1 MYRKELMADMESN
14 NYENCDRSNAGYE
27 NYEIDRAAFGTF
39 VATQRKEKGYT
50 QKELADRLF
59 VSDKA
64 VSKWERGLS
73 FPDISLLV
81 PLSQAL
87 DVTVMELL
95 QGRKFEAERKDELRL
110 DLSEVEQL
118 VKRAVMFSE
127 ETNEEKK
134 LRRKKNS
141 PIFAKLLA
149 VSVAEVI
156 VCAVLLFYILANE
169 RNPLYINCI
178 TCFGTLEIL
187 GIVFGVHIWLFMKD
201 RLPSY
206 YDENRISEYADGM
219 FRMSMPGLYFNN
231 KNWKPIT
238 VVLKKWNAAVLV
250 GVPLW
255 CIFMLLFIK
264 EWSVALTFSLVVLV
278 ISLFG
283 LFVPVY
289 VAGRE
294 KGA

>member
-1 MYRKELMADMESN
+1 MESN

-27 NYEIDRAAFGTF
+27 NYEIDRAAFGAF
-39 VATQRKEKGYT
+39 VATKRKEKGYT

-73 FPDISLLV
+73 LPDISLLV

-118 VKRAVMFSE
+118 VKKAVMFSE
-127 ETNEEKK
+127 ETNEKKK
-134 LRRKKNS
+134 LRRKKNG

>member
-1 MYRKELMADMESN
+1 MADMESN

-27 NYEIDRAAFGTF
+27 NYEIDRAAFGAF
-39 VATQRKEKGYT
+39 VAAQRKEKGCT

-95 QGRKFEAERKDELRL
+95 QGRKFEAERKDDLRL

-134 LRRKKNS
+134 LRREKNG

-187 GIVFGVHIWLFMKD
+187 GIAFGVHIWLFMKD

-206 YDENRISEYADGM
+206 YDENRICEYADGM

-238 VVLKKWNAAVLV
+238 VVLKNWNAAVLV

-289 VAGRE
+289 VAGRK

>member
-1 MYRKELMADMESN
+1 M
-14 NYENCDRSNAGYE
+14 
-27 NYEIDRAAFGTF
+27 
-39 VATQRKEKGYT
+39 
-50 QKELADRLF
+50 
-59 VSDKA
+59 
-64 VSKWERGLS
+64 S

-95 QGRKFEAERKDELRL
+95 QGRKFEAERKDDLRL

-134 LRRKKNS
+134 LRRKKNG

-178 TCFGTLEIL
+178 TCFGTLD
-187 GIVFGVHIWLFMKD
+187 VHFF
-201 RLPSY
+201 LP
-206 YDENRISEYADGM
+206 
-219 FRMSMPGLYFNN
+219 
-231 KNWKPIT
+231 
-238 VVLKKWNAAVLV
+238 
-250 GVPLW
+250 
-255 CIFMLLFIK
+255 
-264 EWSVALTFSLVVLV
+264 
-278 ISLFG
+278 
-283 LFVPVY
+283 
-289 VAGRE
+289 
-294 KGA
+294 

>member
-1 MYRKELMADMESN
+1 MESN

-27 NYEIDRAAFGTF
+27 NYEIDRAAFGAF
-39 VATQRKEKGYT
+39 VAAQRKEKGCT

-73 FPDISLLV
+73 LPDISLLV

-95 QGRKFEAERKDELRL
+95 QGRKLEAERKDELKL
-110 DLSEVEQL
+110 GFSEVERL
-118 VKRAVMFSE
+118 VKKAVMFSE

-134 LRRKKNS
+134 LRRKKNG

-255 CIFMLLFIK
+255 CILKSGVWHLRFRWLCL
-264 EWSVALTFSLVVLV
+264 
-278 ISLFG
+278 
-283 LFVPVY
+283 
-289 VAGRE
+289 
-294 KGA
+294 

>member
-1 MYRKELMADMESN
+1 MENN
-14 NYENCDRSNAGYE
+14 NYENNDRSNAGCE
-27 NYEIDRAAFGTF
+27 NYEIDRAAFGAF
-39 VATQRKEKGYT
+39 VAAQRKEKGYT

-95 QGRKFEAERKDELRL
+95 QGRKFEAERKDDLRL

-134 LRRKKNS
+134 LRRKKNG

-149 VSVAEVI
+149 AISICVI
-156 VCAVLLFYILANE
+156 TKSICLAAIL
-169 RNPLYINCI
+169 
-178 TCFGTLEIL
+178 
-187 GIVFGVHIWLFMKD
+187 
-201 RLPSY
+201 
-206 YDENRISEYADGM
+206 
-219 FRMSMPGLYFNN
+219 
-231 KNWKPIT
+231 
-238 VVLKKWNAAVLV
+238 
-250 GVPLW
+250 
-255 CIFMLLFIK
+255 
-264 EWSVALTFSLVVLV
+264 
-278 ISLFG
+278 
-283 LFVPVY
+283 
-289 VAGRE
+289 
-294 KGA
+294 

>member
-1 MYRKELMADMESN
+1 MRVQKNQFFFGLELT
-14 NYENCDRSNAGYE
+14 
-27 NYEIDRAAFGTF
+27 RA
-39 VATQRKEKGYT
+39 
-50 QKELADRLF
+50 
-59 VSDKA
+59 
-64 VSKWERGLS
+64 GLS
-73 FPDISLLV
+73 LPDISLLV

-95 QGRKFEAERKDELRL
+95 QGRKLEAERKDELKL
-110 DLSEVEQL
+110 GFSEVERL
-118 VKRAVMFSE
+118 VKKAVMFSE

-134 LRRKKNS
+134 LRRKKNG

-278 ISLFG
+278 IFLFG